1 MTVNNELDIN
11 TLNWVKSEID
21 ETMEQARASLESFIE
36 DQQDKSQILFCINYL
51 HQVYGT
57 LQMVELYGASL
68 LAEELE
74 LLAKAI
80 HGNKVKNQDEAFE
93 VLIRGSLQLPDYLEK
108 LQAGQKDTPI
118 VLLPLFNDMRAARG
132 EALLSETAL
141 FNPDLSIEP
150 PAPKGKSHKEGEIT
164 KPIAALAKEKRHQF
178 HLGLLGWFKKK
189 NEQQSLGLISNV
201 LEDLRNVSEEENT
214 SRMLWVADGLIDSL
228 KDNGVDASVAVK
240 SLVGEVDRTIKKII
254 DGGEVALAMEPP
266 TELVKNLLYYVAG
279 SSATAEKTKEVKD
292 LFKLADVMPD
302 TQTLEKVR
310 ADLNAPNVALMDT
323 VSGVLKEDL
332 QQVKDSLDVFMR
344 SDDRNVE
351 ILKPVSEKL
360 TSMADTLGM
369 LSLGPQRK
377 DLLKQV
383 EIIDS
388 ITDGSHSVSDNEL
401 MEIAAAII
409 GIENTLNAMGEVTQ
423 RSVDDTVSDDSSV
436 TIRQPK
442 TAEQQELLESVV
454 AEAKIDIAAVKESV
468 TDFSRQLNHPEV
480 LNSVPALLDK
490 VRGSLN
496 ILQLDRAAEL
506 LLECKGYIENKLIP
520 SKTIPEPE
528 TLDYLA
534 DAISS
539 IEYYMESLV
548 DSWGEPTAILNVAA
562 TSLEQLG
569 KALDEDKPTVRDPN
583 TSQDLIN
590 IDADALVGT
599 TDDTVINLV
608 APSEED
614 IAAMN
619 DSVEATITDLEQP
632 EFNEVET
639 VTDLTQPD
647 LELAEQSEV
656 SLDLIQPDINA
667 STEELELDLAFVSEE
682 ADSDSKPAEAEQTTS
697 LDVDATLELDLGDVS
712 DLGSSQEIERLD
724 ESLGLWFT
732 DPQSSD
738 VTSLVVEVIRS
749 IEESLNDDNKDTV
762 LKITSD
768 MKQTIQRVAGN
779 EEVFS
784 DDTEKSLLWAR
795 DELLKHTAGTSAAM
809 SDESVTVVLP
819 SESEK
824 ENITETSAEFSLPDQ
839 VAAAQSDAE
848 KNEQATSSLP
858 VDIDEEIFEIFLEEA
873 NEEYENIS
881 NLLPV
886 WKSNLEDQT
895 ALKDMRRS
903 FHTLK
908 GSGRLVGANDLGE
921 FAWAFENML
930 NRVIDKTIQPTAE
943 LLDLLERGR
952 TALPVLYDF
961 LKSSKR
967 PDQKIFSLMEHADS
981 LSRGESFT
989 PLTETISSVS
999 IPQPDLSTLD
1009 TPSMDSI
1016 ELKVDKSLDK
1026 IPRPEIDSVLLEI
1039 YRKEVA
1045 THLKALKQYI
1055 TDWHENNIHEVT
1067 EPLFRALH
1075 TLTGSARTTGVQ
1087 VVAELCLQLE
1097 HYIKILQAEER
1108 LVSSDGIQLFD
1119 DSANR
1124 IEAICAQLGEPGD
1137 KLYITAD
1144 LVQRIESLINA
1155 LQESIATEHSS
1166 EQIEVSDIEVT
1177 DPTMESGL
1185 NDTSSIE
1192 LEMDDDYDE
1201 ELLEIFI
1208 EEGTEI
1214 LDESE
1219 NTLHAW
1225 IDDPDNNKYIEAIQ
1239 RQLHTLKG
1247 GARMSGVT
1255 AIGDLSHQLE
1265 SLITDIVANDIAMS
1279 DEIFTVI
1286 QHAQDSLVNMLEQ
1299 LKSHQPL
1306 SSGQAV
1312 IDEIGIQ
1319 RAKNQSGNLNN
1330 IEDTDS
1336 AENII
1341 PEVTTTDSSPSANDE
1356 IEISIENLEIN
1367 ELDTNSLSIEIGSE
1381 DDNTVAKNELNDLSI
1396 ELTEELTS
1404 LADELD
1410 DIQIADASVTEES
1423 SLSQDG
1429 LSADNLELE
1438 TDSEDTEVIA
1448 QPVFDEPVAEPP
1460 SAGME
1465 ANIEATEESSL
1476 PSLDLDAEP
1485 VPQRTAPAE
1494 QVRVRADT
1502 LNNLVNFAG
1511 EVSIYRSRLEQQVN
1525 TFRFNLQELDETVER
1540 FRGQLRKFE
1549 IETEA
1554 QIQTRK
1560 EEKLS
1565 AEHEH
1570 FDPLEFDRFTQ
1581 MQQISR
1587 SMLESMND
1595 IDSLR
1600 SILAGLNRESETLLV
1615 QQSRVNT
1622 ELQEGL
1628 MSTRLVPFAKQLNR
1642 LKRIVRQT
1650 CKELGKQADIGF
1662 DGADIELDRN
1672 IVERMMPPIEH
1683 MLRNAIAHGIEMPAQ
1698 RKAAGKPEQGTIH
1711 FDMSREGGD
1720 VVIQI
1725 MDDGAGIDF
1734 NAIRNKAIETGVI
1747 KKGARVSEK
1756 FLLDLI
1762 LESGFST
1769 AEEVT
1774 QIAGRGVGLDVVN
1787 NEIKQ
1792 LGGVLN
1798 IDTTH
1803 GEGTR
1808 FTISMPLSLA
1818 VSRSLMV
1825 YVGDSMYA
1833 VPLLSVEGVERIS
1846 HEALVELQSE
1856 KHSTYKWLDEE
1867 FHYIHLGQ
1875 LMDGVTPSLPGE
1887 GNKAALLMVR
1897 SGNYRAALHIE
1908 GLVGSRE
1915 IVIKPVGPQLS
1926 TLRGISGAT
1935 IMGDG
1940 NVVLILDLGVL
1951 IRIALTTDEQNYLES
1966 EIQAQPDVTEP
1977 VSEESKRQTVMVV
1990 DDSITVRKVTSRFLE
2005 RNDLEVI
2012 QAKDGVDALTQLL
2025 DVIPDVMLLDV
2036 EMPRMDGFELA
2047 INMRNDERL
2056 KDVPIIMITSR
2067 TGQKHR
2073 DRAMNIGVNMY
2084 MGKPYNEAELLEN
2097 IHSLL
2102 NVDK

>member
-21 ETMEQARASLESFIE
+21 ETMEQARTSLESYIE
-36 DQQDKSQILFCINYL
+36 DQQDESKILFCINYL

-80 HGNKVKNQDEAFE
+80 HSDKVKNKDESFE
-93 VLIRGSLQLPDYLEK
+93 VLIRGSIQLPDYLEK

-118 VLLPLFNDMRAARG
+118 VLLPLFNDMRAARS

-141 FNPDLSIEP
+141 FNPDLSVN
-150 PAPKGKSHKEGEIT
+150 APEVKTKQRKDGELT
-164 KPIAALAKEKRHQF
+164 KQIAELAKEKRHQF
-178 HLGLLGWFKKK
+178 HIGLLGWFNKK
-189 NEQQSLGLISNV
+189 NEKKSLGLISNV
-201 LEDLRNVSEEENT
+201 LEDLRGVSEEQNT

-228 KDNGVDASVAVK
+228 KNKGVGASVAVK
-240 SLVGEVDRTIKKII
+240 SLIGKVDRTIKKII
-254 DGGEVALAMEPP
+254 DGGEVTLAMEPP
-266 TELVKNLLYYVAG
+266 TDLVKNLLYYVAG
-279 SSATAEKTKEVKD
+279 SSTTGAKTKEVKE

-302 TQTLEKVR
+302 TKTLEKAR

-332 QQVKDSLDVFMR
+332 QQVKDSLDIFMR
-344 SDDRNVE
+344 SDNKDPE

-377 DLLKQV
+377 DLIKQV
-383 EIIDS
+383 EIVDS
-388 ITDGSHSVSDNEL
+388 IIDGSRSVNDDEL
-401 MEIAAAII
+401 MEMAAAII
-409 GIENTLNAMGEVTQ
+409 GLEHTLNSMGDVTK
-423 RSVDDTVSDDSSV
+423 RPVDSGV
-436 TIRQPK
+436 TDPDKPIGKQPK

-480 LNSVPALLDK
+480 LNSVPPLLDK
-490 VRGSLN
+490 VRGSLS

-506 LLECKGYIENKLIP
+506 LLSCKGYVENKLIP

-569 KALDEDKPTVRDPN
+569 KALDSDKPTVRNPN
-583 TSQDLIN
+583 TSQDVIK
-590 IDADALVGT
+590 IDADTLIET
-599 TDDTVINLV
+599 TDDTVINLA
-608 APSEED
+608 APTEAEV
-614 IAAMN
+614 AAMN
-619 DSVEATITDLEQP
+619 QSVDETITDLAQP
-632 EFNEVET
+632 SFDEPET
-639 VTDLTQPD
+639 VTDLSQPE
-647 LELAEQSEV
+647 LELSEESDTV
-656 SLDLIQPDINA
+656 QNLSQPDIEA
-667 STEELELDLAFVSEE
+667 SIES
-682 ADSDSKPAEAEQTTS
+682 
-697 LDVDATLELDLGDVS
+697 LELDLGVISEVTEKDLEIEGTFEL
-712 DLGSSQEIERLD
+712 DLGDSSDSVTSQEIERLD
-724 ESLGLWFT
+724 EALGLWFS
-732 DPQSSD
+732 DPVSSD
-738 VTSLVVEVIRS
+738 VSGLALEVIKS
-749 IEESLNDDNKDTV
+749 IEENFNGDSRETL
-762 LKITSD
+762 LKITND
-768 MKQTIQRVAGN
+768 MKQTIQRIVKT

-795 DELLKHTAGTSAAM
+795 DELLKYVSGVSTAM
-809 SDESVTVVLP
+809 PDESVDADGAALQ
-819 SESEK
+819 SK
-824 ENITETSAEFSLPDQ
+824 DENIIEPSAEFSIPEIKSQ
-839 VAAAQSDAE
+839 PTES
-848 KNEQATSSLP
+848 KTSSP
-858 VDIDEEIFEIFLEEA
+858 PIEIDEEIFEIFLEEA
-873 NEEYENIS
+873 EEEYENIS
-881 NLLPV
+881 MLLPL
-886 WKSNLEDQT
+886 WKSNLDDMGS
-895 ALKDMRRS
+895 LKDMRRS

-921 FAWAFENML
+921 FAWAFESML

-943 LLDLLERGR
+943 LLDLMERGR
-952 TALPVLYDF
+952 VALPVLYDL
-961 LKSSKR
+961 LKSAKR
-967 PDQKIFSLMEHADS
+967 PDQNIFSLMEHADS

-999 IPQPDLSTLD
+999 IPQPDLSALD

-1016 ELKVDKSLDK
+1016 ELKFDDSLAK

-1045 THLKALKQYI
+1045 THLFALRQYI

-1087 VVAELCLQLE
+1087 VVSALCLQLE
-1097 HYIKILQAEER
+1097 HYIKLLQSEEL
-1108 LVSSDGIQLFD
+1108 LVSTDGIEIFE

-1124 IEAICAQLGEPGD
+1124 IEAICAQLGGAGNE
-1137 KLYITAD
+1137 LYVTAD
-1144 LVQRIESLINA
+1144 LVQRIETLIHT
-1155 LQESIATEHSS
+1155 LQESVATQHSLGN
-1166 EQIEVSDIEVT
+1166 IEPSL
-1177 DPTMESGL
+1177 SNL
-1185 NDTSSIE
+1185 SSSIE
-1192 LEMDDDYDE
+1192 LEIDDDYDE
-1201 ELLEIFI
+1201 ELLEIFV

-1225 IDDPDNNKYIEAIQ
+1225 IKDPENDEHLEALQ

-1247 GARMSGVT
+1247 GARMSGVA

-1265 SLITDIVANDIAMS
+1265 SLITDIVASDTRMS
-1279 DEIFTVI
+1279 DDIFTVI
-1286 QHAQDSLVNMLEQ
+1286 QHAQDSLMNMLEQ
-1299 LKSHQPL
+1299 LKNHQPL

-1312 IDEIGIQ
+1312 LDEIGVQ
-1319 RAKNQSGNLNN
+1319 RAKNK
-1330 IEDTDS
+1330 IT
-1336 AENII
+1336 AE
-1341 PEVTTTDSSPSANDE
+1341 DE
-1356 IEISIENLEIN
+1356 ISDSVEDITLESNETEISIENLEIN
-1367 ELDTNSLSIEIGSE
+1367 ELDANSLSIEVSS
-1381 DDNTVAKNELNDLSI
+1381 DDDTAVETKVLNDLSI

-1410 DIQIADASVTEES
+1410 DIPVVDIEVTEDASLDNSDLDLDNENTEV
-1423 SLSQDG
+1423 
-1429 LSADNLELE
+1429 LEQPVIND
-1438 TDSEDTEVIA
+1438 DSEERLQTELVT
-1448 QPVFDEPVAEPP
+1448 
-1460 SAGME
+1460 
-1465 ANIEATEESSL
+1465 NIEPLEETSL
-1476 PSLDLDAEP
+1476 PSVDTDKAT
-1485 VPQRTAPAE
+1485 PQKTAPAE

-1525 TFRFNLQELDETVER
+1525 TFRFNLQELDETVDR

-1650 CKELGKQADIGF
+1650 CTELGKQAEIEF
-1662 DGADIELDRN
+1662 DGTDLEMDRT

-1698 RKAAGKPEQGTIH
+1698 RKASGKPKQGNIH
-1711 FDMSREGGD
+1711 LDMSREGGD

-1725 MDDGAGIDF
+1725 TDDGAGIDF
-1734 NAIRNKAIETGVI
+1734 NAIRNKAVETGVI
-1747 KKGARVSEK
+1747 KEGAKVSEK

-1769 AEEVT
+1769 AEEIT

-1798 IDTTH
+1798 IDTTY

-1818 VSRSLMV
+1818 VSRALMV

-1846 HEALVELQSE
+1846 HETLIELQSKE
-1856 KHSTYKWLDEE
+1856 HSTYTWIEEE
-1867 FHYIHLGQ
+1867 FHYIHLGK
-1875 LMDGVTPSLPGE
+1875 LMDGVASSLPGE

-1940 NVVLILDLGVL
+1940 SVVLILDLGVL
-1951 IRIALTTDEQNYLES
+1951 IRIALTMDDSNYLEA
-1966 EIQAQPDVTEP
+1966 EVQEP
-1977 VSEESKRQTVMVV
+1977 VDIVESVEEDKMPTVMVV

-2005 RNDLEVI
+2005 RNELEVI

-2047 INMRNDERL
+2047 INMRNDDRL
-2056 KDVPIIMITSR
+2056 KDIPIIMITSR

-2084 MGKPYNEAELLEN
+2084 MGKPYNEEELLEN

-2102 NVDK
+2102 TVDK

>member
-21 ETMEQARASLESFIE
+21 ETMEQARTSLESYIE
-36 DQQDKSQILFCINYL
+36 DQQDKSKILFCINYL

-74 LLAKAI
+74 LLARAI
-80 HGNKVKNQDEAFE
+80 HSDKVKNKDEAFE
-93 VLIRGSLQLPDYLEK
+93 VLIRGSIQLPDYLEK
-108 LQAGQKDTPI
+108 LQAGQNDAPI
-118 VLLPLFNDMRAARG
+118 VLLPLFNDMRAARN

-141 FNPDLSIEP
+141 FNPDLSINP
-150 PAPKGKSHKEGEIT
+150 PDSQAKLHLEGEQT
-164 KPIAALAKEKRHQF
+164 QHIAELAKAKRHQF
-178 HLGLLGWFKKK
+178 HLGLLGWFNKK
-189 NEQQSLGLISNV
+189 NEAKSLGLISNV
-201 LEDLRNVSEEENT
+201 LEDLRNVSEEQNT

-228 KDNGVDASVAVK
+228 KHNGVEASVAVK
-240 SLVGEVDRTIKKII
+240 SLIGKVDRTIKQII
-254 DGGEVALAMEPP
+254 DGGEVTLAMEPP
-266 TELVKNLLYYVAG
+266 TDLVKNLLYYVAG
-279 SSATAEKTKEVKD
+279 STATADKTKKIKD
-292 LFKLADVMPD
+292 LFNLADVMPD
-302 TQTLEKVR
+302 TKTLEKAR

-332 QQVKDSLDVFMR
+332 QQVKDTLDIFMR
-344 SDDRNVE
+344 SDDKNPEV
-351 ILKPVSEKL
+351 LKPVSEKL

-383 EIIDS
+383 EMIDS
-388 ITDGSHSVSDNEL
+388 IIDGSHVVSENEL

-409 GIENTLNAMGEVTQ
+409 GIEHTLNSMGEITQ
-423 RSVDDTVSDDSSV
+423 EVGATASGDSSV
-436 TIRQPK
+436 TIKQPK

-468 TDFSRQLNHPEV
+468 SDFSRQLNHPEV

-496 ILQLDRAAEL
+496 ILQLDRAADL
-506 LLECKGYIENKLIP
+506 LLGCKRYVENKLIP
-520 SKTIPEPE
+520 SKTIPESE

-569 KALDEDKPTVRDPN
+569 KTFDNDKPTVRDPN
-583 TSQDLIN
+583 ASQDLIN
-590 IDADALVGT
+590 IDADTLVET
-599 TDDTVINLV
+599 TDDTVINLA
-608 APSEED
+608 APSEAE
-614 IAAMN
+614 IVAMN
-619 DSVEATITDLEQP
+619 QGVDATITDFGQP
-632 EFNEVET
+632 DLDEAET
-639 VTDLTQPD
+639 ITDLTQPD
-647 LELAEQSEV
+647 IE
-656 SLDLIQPDINA
+656 A
-667 STEELELDLAFVSEE
+667 STEDLELDLGFISETDKN
-682 ADSDSKPAEAEQTTS
+682 APS
-697 LDVDATLELDLGDVS
+697 LELDNTGQISPLDMDGTLELDLG
-712 DLGSSQEIERLD
+712 GSLESTTSQEIERLD
-724 ESLGLWFT
+724 EALGLWFT
-732 DPQSSD
+732 DPLSND
-738 VTSLVVEVIRS
+738 VSGLVIEVIKN
-749 IEESLNDDNKDTV
+749 IEESLDDEADATI

-768 MKQTIQRVAGN
+768 MKQTIERIAAN

-784 DDTEKSLLWAR
+784 EGIEKNLLWAR
-795 DELLKHTAGTSAAM
+795 DELLKHVTGVSIAHPEEMNDIPDSSVQEEAHPIETATTPSTPENVPTKQEETTLSAPI
-809 SDESVTVVLP
+809 E
-819 SESEK
+819 
-824 ENITETSAEFSLPDQ
+824 
-839 VAAAQSDAE
+839 
-848 KNEQATSSLP
+848 
-858 VDIDEEIFEIFLEEA
+858 IDEEIFEIFLEEA
-873 NEEYENIS
+873 EEEYENIS
-881 NLLPV
+881 KLLPL
-886 WKSNLEDQT
+886 WKTNLDDMKS
-895 ALKDMRRS
+895 LKDMRRS
-903 FHTLK
+903 YHTLK

-921 FAWAFENML
+921 FAWAFESML

-943 LLDLLERGR
+943 LLDLMERGLA
-952 TALPVLYDF
+952 ALPVLYDL
-961 LKSSKR
+961 LKSAKR
-967 PDQKIFSLMEHADS
+967 PDQNIFSLMEHADS

-989 PLTETISSVS
+989 PLTETISSAS
-999 IPQPDLSTLD
+999 IVQPDLSVLD
-1009 TPSMDSI
+1009 SPSMDSI
-1016 ELKVDKSLDK
+1016 EVTVDESLSR

-1045 THLKALKQYI
+1045 AHLLALRQYI
-1055 TDWHENNIHEVT
+1055 ADWHENNIHEVT

-1087 VVAELCLQLE
+1087 VVSDLCLQLE
-1097 HYIKILQAEER
+1097 HYIKILQSEGL
-1108 LVSSDGIQLFD
+1108 LVSNDGIELFEEA
-1119 DSANR
+1119 ANR
-1124 IEAICAQLGEPGD
+1124 MDAICVQLGEPGD
-1137 KLYITAD
+1137 KLYITSD
-1144 LVQRIESLINA
+1144 LVQRINLLISN
-1155 LQESIATEHSS
+1155 LQASIATQHSVENIDAVELDLNLDES
-1166 EQIEVSDIEVT
+1166 ETEPS
-1177 DPTMESGL
+1177 L
-1185 NDTSSIE
+1185 NNTPSSIE
-1192 LEMDDDYDE
+1192 LEVDDGYDE

-1225 IDDPDNNKYIEAIQ
+1225 IKDPENKEYIEALQ

-1247 GARMSGVT
+1247 GARMSGV
-1255 AIGDLSHQLE
+1255 AVIGDVSHQLE
-1265 SLITDIVANDIAMS
+1265 SLITDIVTYDTAMS
-1279 DEIFTVI
+1279 DDIFSVI

-1299 LKSHQPL
+1299 LKTRQPL
-1306 SSGQAV
+1306 SSGQPI
-1312 IDEIGIQ
+1312 IDEIGMQ
-1319 RAKNQSGNLNN
+1319 RAKNRAGDEGEILQPIDN
-1330 IEDTDS
+1330 IAVVDIDL
-1336 AENII
+1336 
-1341 PEVTTTDSSPSANDE
+1341 TTDAVENNLSVDIEPND
-1356 IEISIENLEIN
+1356 
-1367 ELDTNSLSIEIGSE
+1367 DTGATNG
-1381 DDNTVAKNELNDLSI
+1381 LNDLSI

-1410 DIQIADASVTEES
+1410 DISIVDIDVT
-1423 SLSQDG
+1423 
-1429 LSADNLELE
+1429 
-1438 TDSEDTEVIA
+1438 EDTEDTKNTSL
-1448 QPVFDEPVAEPP
+1448 PVNETATDTPLSESVTNIEPVTEN
-1460 SAGME
+1460 SLSTLDDTE
-1465 ANIEATEESSL
+1465 AA
-1476 PSLDLDAEP
+1476 
-1485 VPQRTAPAE
+1485 PQKTAPTE

-1525 TFRFNLQELDETVER
+1525 SFRFNLQELDETVDR

-1560 EEKLS
+1560 EETLS
-1565 AEHEH
+1565 SAHED

-1628 MSTRLVPFAKQLNR
+1628 MSTRLVPFAKQVNR

-1650 CKELGKQADIGF
+1650 CTELGKQAEINFSGTDL
-1662 DGADIELDRN
+1662 EMDRT

-1683 MLRNAIAHGIEMPAQ
+1683 MLRNAIAHGIEMSAQ
-1698 RKAAGKPEQGTIH
+1698 RKAADKPEQGSIH

-1720 VVIQI
+1720 AVIHI
-1725 MDDGAGIDF
+1725 TDDGAGIDF
-1734 NAIRNKAIETGVI
+1734 DAIRNKAIETGVI
-1747 KKGARVSEK
+1747 KEGTKVSEK

-1798 IDTTH
+1798 IDTSH

-1818 VSRSLMV
+1818 VSRALMV

-1833 VPLLSVEGVERIS
+1833 VPLLSVEGVERIA
-1846 HEALVELQSE
+1846 HETLLELQSD
-1856 KHSTYKWLDEE
+1856 KYSTYKWLDED

-1875 LMDGVTPSLPGE
+1875 LMDGVAPSLPGE

-1940 NVVLILDLGVL
+1940 SVVLILDLGVL
-1951 IRIALTTDEQNYLES
+1951 IRIALTTDDSNYLES
-1966 EIQAQPDVTEP
+1966 EAQEVLDVIEP
-1977 VSEESKRQTVMVV
+1977 VVEEEKLQTVMVV

-2005 RNDLEVI
+2005 RNELDVI

-2056 KDVPIIMITSR
+2056 KEIPIIMITSR

-2084 MGKPYNEAELLEN
+2084 MGKPYNEVELLEN
-2097 IHSLL
+2097 IHLLL
-2102 NVDK
+2102 NTDK

>member
-21 ETMEQARASLESFIE
+21 ETMEQARTSLEAYIE
-36 DQQDKSQILFCINYL
+36 DQQDESQILFCINYL

-80 HGNKVKNQDEAFE
+80 HSNNVKNKDEAFE

-118 VLLPLFNDMRAARG
+118 VLLPLFNDMRAARS

-141 FNPDLSIEP
+141 FNPDLAVTP
-150 PAPKGKSHKEGEIT
+150 PVTSNKRQQEGIAT
-164 KPIAALAKEKRHQF
+164 KHIAELAKEKRHQF
-178 HLGLLGWFKKK
+178 HLGLLSWFNKK
-189 NEQQSLGLISNV
+189 NEEQGLELISKV
-201 LEDLRNVSEEENT
+201 LEDLQAVAEEQNT
-214 SRMLWVADGLIDSL
+214 SQMLWVADGLVESL
-228 KDNGVDASVAVK
+228 KNKDIEASVAVK
-240 SLVGEVDRTIKKII
+240 SLVGKVDRTIKQII

-279 SSATAEKTKEVKD
+279 SSATGKKTQQLKE
-292 LFKLADVMPD
+292 LFKLAEVMPD
-302 TQTLEKVR
+302 TRTLEKAR

-323 VSGVLKEDL
+323 VSSVLTDDL
-332 QQVKDSLDVFMR
+332 QQVKDSLDIFMR
-344 SDDRNVE
+344 SDNKEPD
-351 ILKPVSEKL
+351 ILKPISEKL

-377 DLLKQV
+377 ELIKQV

-388 ITDGSHSVSDNEL
+388 IIEGKHQSSDDEL
-401 MEIAAAII
+401 MEIAATII
-409 GIENTLNAMGEVTQ
+409 SLENRLNSMGDVTQ
-423 RSVDDTVSDDSSV
+423 RPIDSAADISSAS
-436 TIRQPK
+436 IKQPK

-506 LLECKGYIENKLIP
+506 LLSCKSYVEDKLIP
-520 SKTIPEPE
+520 SKTIPEAE
-528 TLDYLA
+528 ALDYLA

-548 DSWGEPTAILNVAA
+548 DSWGEPTAILNVAE

-569 KALDEDKPTVRDPN
+569 KVLDEDKPTVRDPN
-583 TSQDLIN
+583 TSQDVISIDTDTLIE
-590 IDADALVGT
+590 T
-599 TDDTVINLV
+599 TDDTVINLA
-608 APSEED
+608 APSEAD
-614 IAAMN
+614 IEAMN
-619 DSVEATITDLEQP
+619 QGDVEATLTDLAQP
-632 EFNEVET
+632 DFNEPET
-639 VTDLTQPD
+639 VTDLTQPVFESND
-647 LELAEQSEV
+647 EDTLQELPQLNST
-656 SLDLIQPDINA
+656 DI
-667 STEELELDLAFVSEE
+667 TEELEVAADMEAPELLTDTEEITVSELDTGLELDLADVADITSSE
-682 ADSDSKPAEAEQTTS
+682 
-697 LDVDATLELDLGDVS
+697 
-712 DLGSSQEIERLD
+712 EIERLD
-724 ESLGLWFT
+724 EALGLWFT
-732 DPQSSD
+732 DPVSSD
-738 VTSLVVEVIRS
+738 VSGLVIEVIRNL
-749 IEESLNDDNKDTV
+749 EENFNSDNAEIAS
-762 LKITSD
+762 KITND
-768 MKQTIQRVAGN
+768 MKQTVQRVADN

-795 DELLKHTAGTSAAM
+795 DELLKYITAEEKAAVTPTQQDTISELSEEVPVTDDISLKE
-809 SDESVTVVLP
+809 SDESEAVTQELNP
-819 SESEK
+819 HEPAQT
-824 ENITETSAEFSLPDQ
+824 NETKPSLP
-839 VAAAQSDAE
+839 
-848 KNEQATSSLP
+848 P
-858 VDIDEEIFEIFLEEA
+858 VEIDEEIFEIFLEEA
-873 NEEYENIS
+873 EEEYENIS
-881 NLLPV
+881 RLLPL
-886 WKSNLEDQT
+886 WKSNPDDM
-895 ALKDMRRS
+895 ASLKDMRRS

-943 LLDLLERGR
+943 LFELMDRGLA
-952 TALPVLYDF
+952 ALPVLYDL
-961 LKSSKR
+961 LKEAKR
-967 PDQKIFSLMEHADS
+967 PDQNIFSLMEHADS

-999 IPQPDLSTLD
+999 IPQPDLSALD
-1009 TPSMDSI
+1009 SVSMDSI
-1016 ELKVDKSLDK
+1016 ELNMDKSLSK
-1026 IPRPEIDSVLLEI
+1026 IPRPEIDTVLLEI

-1045 THLKALKQYI
+1045 THLAALREYI
-1055 TDWHENNIHEVT
+1055 ANWHENNIHAVS

-1097 HYIKILQAEER
+1097 HYIKLLQSEDLPVSEEG
-1108 LVSSDGIQLFD
+1108 VGLFEE
-1119 DSANR
+1119 SADR
-1124 IEAICAQLGEPGD
+1124 IDAICGQLGEAGD
-1137 KLYITAD
+1137 ELYATSDLVERIETMMSELQKSIISQASSGNIDLAD
-1144 LVQRIESLINA
+1144 LEL
-1155 LQESIATEHSS
+1155 TETEPDLDNVSS
-1166 EQIEVSDIEVT
+1166 SNEI
-1177 DPTMESGL
+1177 
-1185 NDTSSIE
+1185 
-1192 LEMDDDYDE
+1192 EMDDDYDE

-1219 NTLHAW
+1219 NTLDAW
-1225 IDDPDNNKYIEAIQ
+1225 RKDPANSEYIEAIQ

-1265 SLITDIVANDIAMS
+1265 SLITDIVANEISMS
-1279 DEIFTVI
+1279 DTIFSVI
-1286 QHAQDSLVNMLEQ
+1286 QRAQDKLVHMLEQ
-1299 LKSHQPL
+1299 LKQHEPL
-1306 SSGQAV
+1306 SSGQD
-1312 IDEIGIQ
+1312 ILDEIAEQ
-1319 RAKNQSGNLNN
+1319 RVRNN
-1330 IEDTDS
+1330 TVTD
-1336 AENII
+1336 
-1341 PEVTTTDSSPSANDE
+1341 DSSDVVSPVNDE
-1356 IEISIENLEIN
+1356 IEISVDNAEIN
-1367 ELDTNSLSIEIGSE
+1367 EAVENNLHVEIEPEEEVTESG
-1381 DDNTVAKNELNDLSI
+1381 NGLNDLSI

-1410 DIQIADASVTEES
+1410 DIATTDNSSIDDTSNSLQLDLSVSDNEIVEEANLDGVKTENSVSVIDDLDSRETDTEEP
-1423 SLSQDG
+1423 LIEN
-1429 LSADNLELE
+1429 AAELEPVE
-1438 TDSEDTEVIA
+1438 TDSLPASDTDKA
-1448 QPVFDEPVAEPP
+1448 GSPKAAPV
-1460 SAGME
+1460 
-1465 ANIEATEESSL
+1465 
-1476 PSLDLDAEP
+1476 
-1485 VPQRTAPAE
+1485 E

-1525 TFRFNLQELDETVER
+1525 TFRFNLQELDETVDR
-1540 FRGQLRKFE
+1540 FRNQLRKFE

-1560 EEKLS
+1560 EEAL
-1565 AEHEH
+1565 AATHEG

-1600 SILAGLNRESETLLV
+1600 SILASLNRESETLLV

-1628 MSTRLVPFAKQLNR
+1628 MSTRLVPFAKQVNR

-1650 CKELGKQADIGF
+1650 CQELNKQAEIEF
-1662 DGADIELDRN
+1662 DGADLEMDRT
-1672 IVERMMPPIEH
+1672 IVERMLPPIEH
-1683 MLRNAIAHGIEMPAQ
+1683 MLRNAVAHGIEMPAQ
-1698 RKAAGKPEQGTIH
+1698 RKAAGKGEQGNIH
-1711 FDMSREGGD
+1711 FAMSREGGD

-1725 MDDGAGIDF
+1725 ADDGAGINFD
-1734 NAIRNKAIETGVI
+1734 AIRNKAIETGVI
-1747 KKGARVSEK
+1747 KEGTNVSEK

-1798 IDTTH
+1798 IDTTP
-1803 GEGTR
+1803 GKGTR

-1818 VSRSLMV
+1818 VSRALMV

-1846 HEALVELQSE
+1846 HEALVELQTKE
-1856 KHSTYKWLDEE
+1856 HATYTWLDEE

-1897 SGNYRAALHIE
+1897 SGDYRAAIHIE
-1908 GLVGSRE
+1908 GLMGSRE

-1940 NVVLILDLGVL
+1940 SVVLILDLGVL
-1951 IRIALTTDEQNYLES
+1951 IRIALTTDDQNYLES
-1966 EIQAQPDVTEP
+1966 EIELPAETTEP
-1977 VSEESKRQTVMVV
+1977 VIEEDKAKTVMVV

-2005 RNDLEVI
+2005 RNELEVI

-2056 KDVPIIMITSR
+2056 KDIPIIMITSR
-2067 TGQKHR
+2067 TGEKHR
-2073 DRAMNIGVNMY
+2073 DRAMKIGVNMY
-2084 MGKPYNEAELLEN
+2084 MGKPYNETELLEN
-2097 IHSLL
+2097 IHALL
-2102 NVDK
+2102 NTAK

>member
-21 ETMEQARASLESFIE
+21 ETMEQARTSLESYIE

-80 HGNKVKNQDEAFE
+80 HSNNVKNTDESFE

-118 VLLPLFNDMRAARG
+118 VLLPLFNDMRAARS

-150 PAPKGKSHKEGEIT
+150 PEPKAKSGKQGEIT
-164 KPIAALAKEKRHQF
+164 KPIAELAKEKRHQF
-178 HLGLLGWFKKK
+178 HRGLLGWFNKK
-189 NEQQSLGLISNV
+189 NEKQSLGLIANV
-201 LEDLRNVSEEENT
+201 LEDLRNVSEEQNT

-228 KDNGVDASVAVK
+228 KHKGVDASVAVK
-240 SLVGEVDRTIKKII
+240 SLVGKVDRTIKKII

-266 TELVKNLLYYVAG
+266 TDLLKNLLYYVAG
-279 SSATAEKTKEVKD
+279 SSATAEKTRQVKD
-292 LFKLADVMPD
+292 LFKLAEVMPD
-302 TQTLEKVR
+302 TQTLEKAR

-344 SDDRNVE
+344 SDDRNPE

-377 DLLKQV
+377 NLLKQV
-383 EIIDS
+383 EVIDG
-388 ITDGSHSVSDNEL
+388 ITNGSHSVNDDEL
-401 MEIAAAII
+401 MEMAAAII
-409 GIENTLNAMGEVTQ
+409 GIENTLNSMGEVTQ
-423 RSVDDTVSDDSSV
+423 RPAEDTASGDSSV

-480 LNSVPALLDK
+480 LSSVPALLDK

-506 LLECKGYIENKLIP
+506 LLSCKGYVENKLIP

-569 KALDEDKPTVRDPN
+569 KVLDEDKPTVRDPN

-590 IDADALVGT
+590 IDADALVEA
-599 TDDTVINLV
+599 TDDTVINLA
-608 APSEED
+608 APSEAD

-619 DSVEATITDLEQP
+619 DSVDATITDLAQP
-632 EFNEVET
+632 EFDEPET

-647 LELAEQSEV
+647 LEMGELDEI
-656 SLDLIQPDINA
+656 SLDLIQPDINV
-667 STEELELDLAFVSEE
+667 SIEDLELDLAFEPEV
-682 ADSDSKPAEAEQTTS
+682 ADSDSKSADTEQLTS
-697 LDVDATLELDLGDVS
+697 LELEGTLELDLGDSS
-712 DLGSSQEIERLD
+712 DLESSQEIERLD
-724 ESLGLWFT
+724 EALGLWFT
-732 DPQSSD
+732 DPLSND
-738 VTSLVVEVIRS
+738 VAGLVVEVIRS
-749 IEESLNDDNKDTV
+749 IEENFNGDNKDTV

-795 DELLKHTAGTSAAM
+795 DELLKHTAGASAVM
-809 SDESVTVVLP
+809 SDESATVAPP
-819 SESEK
+819 SGPEK
-824 ENITETSAEFSLPDQ
+824 ENIIETSAEFSLPEQ
-839 VAAAQSDAE
+839 VASAQRIPE
-848 KNEQATSSLP
+848 ENEPAKSSPP
-858 VDIDEEIFEIFLEEA
+858 VEIDEEIFGIFLEEA
-873 NEEYENIS
+873 EEEYENIS
-881 NLLPV
+881 SLLPL
-886 WKSNLEDQT
+886 WKSNLDDLK

-943 LLDLLERGR
+943 LLDLMERGR
-952 TALPVLYDF
+952 TALPVLYDL

-967 PDQKIFSLMEHADS
+967 PDQNIFSLMEHADS
-981 LSRGESFT
+981 LRRGESFT

-1016 ELKVDKSLDK
+1016 ELKVDNSLDK

-1045 THLKALKQYI
+1045 THLQALKQYI

-1097 HYIKILQAEER
+1097 HYIKILQSEE
-1108 LVSSDGIQLFD
+1108 LFVSNDGIELFE

-1137 KLYITAD
+1137 KLYITTD
-1144 LVQRIESLINA
+1144 LVQRIETLINV
-1155 LQESIATEHSS
+1155 LQQSVATQHSA
-1166 EQIEVSDIEVT
+1166 EKIEASDIDVA
-1177 DPTMESGL
+1177 ESSVEPDL
-1185 NDTSSIE
+1185 SNISSSIE
-1192 LEMDDDYDE
+1192 LQMDDDYDE

-1225 IDDPDNNKYIEAIQ
+1225 IKDPDNNEYIEAIQ

-1255 AIGDLSHQLE
+1255 AIGDVSHQLE
-1265 SLITDIVANDIAMS
+1265 SLITDIVANATAMS
-1279 DEIFTVI
+1279 DEIFAVI

-1299 LKSHQPL
+1299 LKAHQPL
-1306 SSGQAV
+1306 SSGRAI
-1312 IDEIGIQ
+1312 IDEIGVQ
-1319 RAKNQSGNLNN
+1319 RARNRSNDSDGA
-1330 IEDTDS
+1330 EDPGS
-1336 AENII
+1336 VENIS
-1341 PEVTTTDSSPSANDE
+1341 PTDEE
-1356 IEISIENLEIN
+1356 IKISIENLEIN
-1367 ELDTNSLSIEIGSE
+1367 ELGENSLSIEIGSE
-1381 DDNTVAKNELNDLSI
+1381 DDNAVEKKDLNDLSI

-1410 DIQIADASVTEES
+1410 DIQLTGIEVSEDS
-1423 SLSQDG
+1423 SLSPDD
-1429 LSADNLELE
+1429 LLANNLELE
-1438 TDSEDTEVIA
+1438 SDGEDTEVIE
-1448 QPVFDEPVAEPP
+1448 QPVFAE
-1460 SAGME
+1460 SATE
-1465 ANIEATEESSL
+1465 SSSDSTVANIETTEESSL

-1485 VPQRTAPAE
+1485 APQKTAPAE

-1525 TFRFNLQELDETVER
+1525 SFRFNLQELDETVDR

-1672 IVERMMPPIEH
+1672 IVDRVMPPIEH

-1698 RKAAGKPEQGTIH
+1698 RKAAGKPAQGTIH

-1725 MDDGAGIDF
+1725 TDDGAGIDF
-1734 NAIRNKAIETGVI
+1734 NAIRSKAIETGVI
-1747 KKGARVSEK
+1747 KEGTRVSEK

-1818 VSRSLMV
+1818 VSRALMV

-1846 HEALVELQSE
+1846 HEALVDLQSE

-1875 LMDGVTPSLPGE
+1875 LMDGVTPGLPGE

-1940 NVVLILDLGVL
+1940 SVVLILDLGVL

-1966 EIQAQPDVTEP
+1966 EVQAQLDVAEP
-1977 VSEESKRQTVMVV
+1977 VIEEEKMQTVMVV